1 MCTCVLLFTRVDRSI
16 LPILRVLILCADKKA
31 GANFYIQIK
40 NNDSTN

>member
-16 LPILRVLILCADKKA
+16 LPILRVLILCADKKP
-31 GANFYIQIK
+31 GANFYIRIK